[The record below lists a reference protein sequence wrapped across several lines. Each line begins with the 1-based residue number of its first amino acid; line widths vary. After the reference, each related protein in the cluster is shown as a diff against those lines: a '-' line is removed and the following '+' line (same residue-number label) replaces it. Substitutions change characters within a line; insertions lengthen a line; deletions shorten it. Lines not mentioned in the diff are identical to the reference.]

1 MKKQFLSLSMLAVI
15 LLSGSIAHASNSQKD
30 CLLMLGLFPYTVINE
45 LPVASE
51 PFISFAGSDRE
62 YYYFKVEIAN
72 PELERKELVVRDKL
86 SGNVLY
92 SNSFTTIQFSKKI
105 AVPREFLELKW
116 EISTKGPK
124 GRHTHTISHFTT
136 EVKLREDMLISKM

>member
-15 LLSGSIAHASNSQKD
+15 LLSGSIAHAASPNKD
-30 CLLMLGLFPYTVINE
+30 FMVMPGPFSYTMFNE
-45 LPVASE
+45 FPVASE
-51 PFISFAGSDRE
+51 PFISFAGSDKE

-72 PELERKELVVRDKL
+72 PELERKELVVRDRM

-92 SNSFTTIQFSKKI
+92 SSSFTTIQFSKKI

-116 EISTKGPK
+116 ELSAKGPK

-136 EVKLREDMLISKM
+136 EVKLREDMLISKL